1 MTTDK
6 HAGQPHR
13 LCIQQHSGTL
23 RARRHDFQGAKE
35 LITHS
40 LEPFPEKANRCMCNG
55 AKLSLNT
62 LEKHTHKKENKV
74 RSFGNKLTCTQ
85 DATDK
90 EQSYQSKLQEHK
102 KKTPKKCGTHLP
114 ERVGKTRGKY
124 KQPRTHLCLTTSG

>member
-1 MTTDK
+1 MTADK

-102 KKTPKKCGTHLP
+102 KTPKKCGTHLP